1 MEQQRSEFRI
11 VYPLPA
17 RPVAR
22 LEGREFSVLD
32 ASEHA
37 LRFDLRRHPHPVAV
51 GDRVV
56 GQVGLAHGA
65 DHAFEG
71 LVWRSDERSAV
82 ILLDEVFR
90 IDLSVIFREQR
101 YLRSKF
107 PNWR

>member
-17 RPVAR
+17 RPAAQVEDR
-22 LEGREFSVLD
+22 GFSVLEV
-32 ASEHA
+32 SEHA
-37 LRFDLRRHPHPVAV
+37 LRFDLRRHRRPVAL
-51 GDRVV
+51 GERVA
-56 GQVGLAHGA
+56 GRLRLAQGV

-71 LVWRSDERSAV
+71 RVLRTDERSAV

-101 YLRSKF
+101 HLRSKF

>member
-22 LEGREFSVLD
+22 VEEREFSVLD
-32 ASEHA
+32 TSERG
-37 LRFDLRRHPHPVAV
+37 LRFDLRRHPDPVAA

-56 GQVGLAHGA
+56 GRLRLAHGVE
-65 DHAFEG
+65 HAFEG
-71 LVWRSDERSAV
+71 QVLRTDERSAV
-82 ILLDEVFR
+82 ILLEEPFW
-90 IDLSVIFREQR
+90 IDLSLIFREQR
-101 YLRSKF
+101 HLRSKF

>member
-1 MEQQRSEFRI
+1 VEQQRSEFRI

-22 LEGREFSVLD
+22 VAGREFSVLD

-37 LRFDLRRHPHPVAV
+37 LRLDLRRQPDPVAP
-51 GDRVV
+51 GEHVV
-56 GQVGLAHGA
+56 GQLRLAHGA

-71 LVWRSDERSAV
+71 RVLRGDDRAAV
-82 ILLDEVFR
+82 IVLDEVFR

-101 YLRSKF
+101 FLRSKF